1 MPPIGPSFSG
11 SPYGST
17 AAAHQQSVDPSTV
30 TGPPGLAESPFPA
43 PVAALGAPPFHDERQ
58 STRVAVS
65 SKSLAAAAIC
75 LRFQC
80 GKTICADRAHRP
92 ISSAIR
98 YADSVSM

>member
-43 PVAALGAPPFHDERQ
+43 PVAALEAPPFHDERQ
-58 STRVAVS
+58 VNESRGVVEIPCRCGHLLALSMWQNYLCRSRSSILKRV
-65 SKSLAAAAIC
+65 
-75 LRFQC
+75 R
-80 GKTICADRAHRP
+80 
-92 ISSAIR
+92 
-98 YADSVSM
+98 